1 MALLFCRIILIYIYR
16 EIIISYFDLGGYI
29 TMAREKQSMDGN
41 TAAAHVAYAFT
52 EVAGIYPITPS
63 SPMADVVDQWSAAG
77 RKNIFGNTVKVT
89 EMQSEAGA
97 AGTVHGSLAA
107 GALTTT
113 FTASQGLL
121 LMIPNMYKIAA
132 EQLPCVFDV
141 SARTVATQSLNIFG
155 DHSDVYACRQT
166 GFAMLAE
173 TNPQEVM
180 DLSPVAHLAAIDG
193 KVPFINFFDG
203 FRTSHEIQ
211 KIEKWDYEDLKE
223 MCPMDKVEEF
233 RAHALNPN
241 KPAMRGSHENGDVFF
256 QHREACNTVYDELP
270 EVVEKYMKKVNE
282 KLGTNYDLFNYYG
295 APDADR
301 VIVAMGSIND
311 VAEEVIDYLTAK
323 GEKVG
328 LVKVRLYRPWSSKAL
343 LKVLP
348 KTAKKVAVLDR
359 TKEPG
364 SLGEPLY
371 LDVATTLRE
380 AGLNDITLVGGRYGL
395 GSKDTPPSSVF
406 AVYKELE
413 KDEPKNRFTIGIV
426 DDVTNLSLP
435 EVKPAP
441 ITSAPGTVECKFW
454 GLGGD
459 GTVGAN
465 KNSTKI
471 IGDHTDKYIQAY
483 FQYDSKKTGG
493 ITISHL
499 RFGDN
504 PIRSPYYIN
513 QADFV
518 ACHNPSYVVKGYKMV
533 QDVKPG
539 GIFMINCQWSDEELN
554 QHMPAEAKQYIAKNN
569 IQLYTINAI
578 DKAIE
583 IGMGKRTNTILQSAF
598 FKLANVMPIDE
609 AVEYMKAAAKKSYSK
624 KGDAVV
630 EMNYKA
636 IDAGVDAVHKVE
648 VPADWATAV
657 DDKKPVERTGRPATV
672 KMVNELLDPI
682 GKMDGDSLPV
692 SAFKDIADGQFETGA
707 SAYEKRGTAV
717 MVPEW
722 DPASC
727 VQCNSCA
734 FVCSHATIRPF
745 ILDAKEQAEAPS
757 QIKLADSKHATDTTM
772 KYTMSVSP
780 LDCMG
785 CGECVTVC
793 PKAGEALKMV
803 PQESQAEEQPVFD
816 YLVANVGKKDIKP
829 ALVNTPIGSQYNQ
842 PLLEFSGS
850 CAGCAETSYARLIT
864 QLFGEQMYISNATG
878 CSSIWGGPAATSPY
892 TVNKDTLKGPAWAN
906 SLFEDNAEHGFGMYL
921 GQKVLRD
928 QAIAKIEE
936 MAASDK
942 ATDSFKAA
950 AAKYLETKN
959 DTKANTPAT
968 EALIAE
974 LEKAAADGCP
984 TAPEVLAKKDY
995 LAKKSVWIFGGDGW
1009 AYDIGFGGLDH
1020 VLASGENVNAMV
1032 FDTEMYSNTGG
1043 QASKASNIGE
1053 VCQFAAAGKEI
1064 GKKSLAEIAMSYG
1077 YVYVAQIALGANPAQ
1092 ALKAIEEAESYNGP
1106 SLIIGYAPCELHGIA
1121 KGGMNHCQDEMKKAV
1136 KAGYWNLFSFNPA
1149 LKAEGKNPFTLTSKE
1164 GDGSYQDFL
1173 NNEARYTRLVKPF
1186 PERAERLF
1194 AKSEE
1199 VANERYQHLLKLVD
1213 LYK

>member
-1 MALLFCRIILIYIYR
+1 MVQRKKK
-16 EIIISYFDLGGYI
+16 
-29 TMAREKQSMDGN
+29 TMDGN
-41 TAAAHVAYAFT
+41 NAAAHVSYAFT
-52 EVAGIYPITPS
+52 EVAAIYPITPS
-63 SPMADVVDQWSAAG
+63 SVMAEVTDVLSSQNA
-77 RKNIFGNTVKVT
+77 KNIFGQNVRVQ
-89 EMQSEAGA
+89 EMESEGGA
-97 AGTVHGSLAA
+97 AGAVHGSLSA

-113 FTASQGLL
+113 YTASQGLL
-121 LMIPNMYKIAA
+121 LMIPNMYKIAG
-132 EQLPCVFDV
+132 ELLSSVIHV
-141 SARTVATQSLNIFG
+141 SARCVSTHALNIFG
-155 DHSDVYACRQT
+155 DHSDIYACRQT
-166 GFAMLAE
+166 GYAMLCSN
-173 TNPQEVM
+173 NPQEVM
-180 DLSPVAHLAAIDG
+180 DLGAVAHLSTL
-193 KVPFINFFDG
+193 KSSVPFLHFFDG

-211 KIEKWDYEDLKE
+211 KIEVWDYKDLKD
-223 MCPMDKVEEF
+223 MVDMDDVKRF
-233 RAHALNPN
+233 RERALNPEH
-241 KPAMRGSHENGDVFF
+241 PTLRGSAENSDIFF
-256 QHREACNTVYDELP
+256 QHREACNSVYDALP
-270 EVVEKYMKKVNE
+270 AVVEKYMNKVNE
-282 KLGTNYDLFNYYG
+282 KLGTNYGLFNYYG
-295 APDADR
+295 APDAER
-301 VIVAMGSIND
+301 VIIAMGSVND
-311 VAEEVIDYLTAK
+311 VVEEVIDYLTAK

-328 LVKVRLYRPWSSKAL
+328 LIKVRLYRPWSSEAI
-343 LKVLP
+343 LKVIP
-348 KTAKKVAVLDR
+348 KTAKKIAVLDR

-364 SLGEPLY
+364 ALGDPLY
-371 LDVATTLRE
+371 LDVAATLRE
-380 AGLNDITLVGGRYGL
+380 AGLNDIILTGGRYGL

-413 KDEPKNRFTIGIV
+413 KDDPKPRFTIGIV

-441 ITSAPGTVECKFW
+441 ITSAPGTKECKFW

-471 IGDHTDKYIQAY
+471 IGDHTDKFIQAY

-493 ITISHL
+493 VTISHL

-504 PIRSPYYIN
+504 PIKSPYYIN

-518 ACHNPSYVVKGYKMV
+518 ACHNPAYVTQGMKMA

-539 GIFMINCQWSDEELN
+539 GVFMINCQWSDEELGHHLN
-554 QHMPAEAKQYIAKNN
+554 AEAKKYIADNN

-598 FKLANVMPIDE
+598 FKLADVMPIDD
-609 AVEYMKAAAKKSYSK
+609 AIKFMKEAAKKSYSK

-636 IDAGVDAVHKVE
+636 IDCGVDAIHKVE
-648 VPADWATAV
+648 VPESWKNPEADAPA
-657 DDKKPVERTGRPATV
+657 KEKTGRPEVV
-672 KMVNELLDPI
+672 KMVNDLLEPI
-682 GKMDGDSLPV
+682 SKMDGDSLPV
-692 SAFKDIADGQFETGA
+692 SAFAGNPDGQFETGA

-717 MVPEW
+717 MVPVW
-722 DPASC
+722 NPDTC
-727 VQCNSCA
+727 IQCNNCA

-745 ILDAKEQAEAPS
+745 LLSEDEVKAAPS
-757 QIKLADSKHATDTTM
+757 NIKLADTKPKAGEY
-772 KYTMSVSP
+772 KFAMSVSP

-785 CGECVTVC
+785 CGECITVC
-793 PKAGEALKMV
+793 PKAADEAIKMV
-803 PQESQAEEQPVFD
+803 PQESQADEQPVFD
-816 YLVANVGKKDIKP
+816 YLVANVGKKDSGF
-829 ALVNTPIGSQYNQ
+829 ADTTPKGSQFNQ

-850 CAGCAETSYARLIT
+850 CAGCAETSYARLVT
-864 QLFGEQMYISNATG
+864 QLFGEHMYISNATG
-878 CSSIWGGPAATSPY
+878 CSSIWGNPAATSPY
-892 TVNKDTLKGPAWAN
+892 TVNKDSKKGPAWSN
-906 SLFEDNAEHGFGMYL
+906 SLFEDNAEHGLGMHI
-921 GQKVLRD
+921 GQKYLRD
-928 QAIAKIEE
+928 QAIELVEE
-936 MAASDK
+936 IAASDK
-942 ATDSFKAA
+942 ASAEFKAA
-950 AAKYLETKN
+950 AAKFIETK
-959 DTKANTPAT
+959 DNTRENSPAA

-974 LEKAAADGCP
+974 LEKAANAGCEKSK
-984 TAPEVLAKKDY
+984 EVLAKKDY

-1020 VLASGENVNAMV
+1020 VLASGENVNVMV

-1092 ALKAIEEAESYNGP
+1092 AVKAIAEAEAYNGP

-1136 KAGYWNLFSFNPA
+1136 KAGYWNLFSFNPE

-1173 NNEARYTRLVKPF
+1173 NNEARYTRLIKPF

-1194 AKSEE
+1194 KESEE
-1199 VANERYQHLLKLVD
+1199 AAKARFEHLQKLVE